1 MGLGLGLGL
10 SFHHVWGSR
19 IGINK
24 PQHMRRAL
32 CDDERGFD
40 NHGARPRIRHKT
52 DLRGAGHG

>member
-32 CDDERGFD
+32 YDDERGFD
-40 NHGARPRIRHKT
+40 NHGARPSPHP
-52 DLRGAGHG
+52 A